1 MKHLSTLFLI
11 LFLVNTGEAQSL
23 SAEYTSDQSSLSVN
37 EFPLVEG
44 ILNKSSDTYQF
55 GQNDNVV
62 TIANPLSF
70 TISGDR
76 EVAGAVVFSGELTS
90 TIYSYDGAIISE
102 TVLENADSGDETLSL
117 TVTDTGEFTVRDNVA
132 NFSFFDAAGNRAFT
146 YSNSSQ
152 AQDGELPSG
161 IETSDDGL
169 LKVVYNPVI
178 RYGEQEGSRASII
191 VGDRDAEEV
200 FAFQD
205 RVIDSLWLSA
215 DGQWIHAITAN
226 ESGGKRVHM
235 YDRFG
240 NTVLEMDPDINVG
253 HYSLSDDGDYMALI
267 EGSRVQVFERSTGE
281 RLGSATSRS
290 EIVKVAYFPDQN
302 LVLAIGGQRSEGTV
316 SNPEIT
322 AIDLQQRQLERF
334 QVDGSFSFMNF
345 HEIKISQESGGTY
358 RVEGINRPMLIKA
371 SF

>member
-290 EIVKVAYFPDQN
+290 EIVKAAYFPDQN